1 MSALG
6 GDFDLSARG
15 VCALGHLAG
24 CEKALVWCGVPAFVS
39 AFIDEAFI
47 QQLGPEMF
55 HRPSV
60 SVLRR
65 PHKVGVC
72 DITALEHVAKPA

>member
-6 GDFDLSARG
+6 GDFDLSAHG

-24 CEKALVWCGVPAFVS
+24 CEKAFIRCGVPAFIS
-39 AFIDEAFI
+39 AFIDEPFI
-47 QQLGPEMF
+47 EQNGPEMF

-60 SVLRR
+60 SVFRG
-65 PHKVGVC
+65 PHKVGVG
-72 DITALEHVAKPA
+72 DITAPEHVTEPS